1 MAVYTV
7 VSLAE
12 VAAMFAVFPEVN
24 GPPPGR
30 AIAAFAGIPQGSI
43 NTTYKVTLVDGSN
56 WFLRINENKP
66 YGVIARERD
75 LLAEL
80 ARHQLGATTPHM
92 VRSVAG
98 SVFYALDDD
107 AGRRRWAAIFP
118 QLPGRDLAPFEVG
131 TTHTE
136 QVGAFLARAHRAV
149 RQRPAGANRY
159 GIDVV
164 ERWLTDLRRHE
175 ATTDTA
181 AQLQRALAK
190 VRRHRRLL
198 PRGTIHGDVF
208 IDNTKWDLDGDAPR
222 LRAVFD
228 WEMAGR
234 DHLMLDLAVTLCA
247 WCWQRQGE
255 AMVFRPD
262 VAAALVAGYRRHRRL
277 SSSEVRGVFAELQ
290 LASIRFATSRLRDFA
305 VPRDGPAPERRVLDP
320 ADFVQRLEGLQ
331 GAGESS
337 TLKALGLR

>member
-7 VSLAE
+7 VSVAD

-30 AIAAFAGIPQGSI
+30 AIAGLVGIPQGSI
-43 NTTYKVTLVDGSN
+43 NTTYKVTLVDGST

-66 YGVIARERD
+66 YAVIAAERD

-80 ARHQLGATTPHM
+80 ERHEVGATTPHM

-118 QLPGRDLAPFEVG
+118 QLPGRDLAAFEVG
-131 TTHTE
+131 PSHTQ
-136 QVGAFLARAHRAV
+136 QVGAFLGRAHGAV
-149 RQRPAGANRY
+149 RHWRAGPNRY

-164 ERWLTDLRRHE
+164 DRWLTDLRRHD
-175 ATTDTA
+175 ATA
-181 AQLQRALAK
+181 ATATQLQHALVD
-190 VRRHRRLL
+190 VRRRRRLL

-208 IDNTKWDLDGDAPR
+208 IDNTKWDLDGDGPR

-255 AMVFRPD
+255 AMVFRPE
-262 VAAALVAGYRRHRRL
+262 VAAALVEGYRRQRAL
-277 SSSEVRGVFAELQ
+277 SSSEVRGLFTELR

-331 GAGESS
+331 AAGETS

>member
-7 VSLAE
+7 VSPAE
-12 VAAMFAVFPEVN
+12 VAAMFSVFPEVN

-30 AIAAFAGIPQGSI
+30 AIAALAGIPQGSI
-43 NTTYKVTLVDGSN
+43 NTTYKVTLVDGTN

-66 YGVIARERD
+66 YGVIAGERD

-80 ARHQLGATTPHM
+80 ARHDLGATTPHM
-92 VRSVAG
+92 VPSVAG
-98 SVFYALDDD
+98 SVFYALDDSD
-107 AGRRRWAAIFP
+107 GRRRWAAIFP
-118 QLPGRDLAPFEVG
+118 QLPGRDLAPFEV
-131 TTHTE
+131 TAVHTA
-136 QVGAFLARAHRAV
+136 QVGAFLARAHQAV
-149 RQRPAGANRY
+149 RQWPAGVNRY
-159 GIDVV
+159 GLPVV
-164 ERWLTDLRRHE
+164 ERWLSELRHHE
-175 ATTDTA
+175 ATAHTA
-181 AQLQRALAK
+181 TQLQRALAE
-190 VRRHRRLL
+190 VRRQRRLL

-208 IDNTKWDLDGDAPR
+208 IDNTKWDLDGDGPR

-255 AMVFRPD
+255 AMVFRPE
-262 VAAALVAGYRRHRRL
+262 VAAALVDGYRRCRPL
-277 SSSEVRGVFAELQ
+277 SSSEVRGLFTELQ

-331 GAGESS
+331 GAGERS

>member
-1 MAVYTV
+1 
-7 VSLAE
+7 
-12 VAAMFAVFPEVN
+12 MFAVFPEVN
-24 GPPPGR
+24 GPPLGR
-30 AIAAFAGIPQGSI
+30 AIAALAGIPQGSI
-43 NTTYKVTLVDGSN
+43 NTTYKVTLVDGTN

-66 YGVIARERD
+66 YAVIARERD

-80 ARHQLGATTPHM
+80 ARHDLGATTPHM
-92 VRSVAG
+92 ARSVPG
-98 SVFYALDDD
+98 SAFYALDDD
-107 AGRRRWAAIFP
+107 SGRRRWAAIFP

-131 TTHTE
+131 AVHTT

-149 RQRPAGANRY
+149 RQWPAGVNRY

-164 ERWLTDLRRHE
+164 ERWLAELRRHD
-175 ATTDTA
+175 ATADTA
-181 AQLQRALAK
+181 SQLQRALID

-208 IDNTKWDLDGDAPR
+208 IDNTKWDLDGEAPR

-255 AMVFRPD
+255 AMVFRPE
-262 VAAALVAGYRRHRRL
+262 VAAALVAGYRCHRPL
-277 SSSEVRGVFAELQ
+277 SSSEVRGLFVELQ
-290 LASIRFATSRLRDFA
+290 LAAVRFAASRLRDFA
-305 VPRDGPAPERRVLDP
+305 VPRDGPAPQRRVLDP